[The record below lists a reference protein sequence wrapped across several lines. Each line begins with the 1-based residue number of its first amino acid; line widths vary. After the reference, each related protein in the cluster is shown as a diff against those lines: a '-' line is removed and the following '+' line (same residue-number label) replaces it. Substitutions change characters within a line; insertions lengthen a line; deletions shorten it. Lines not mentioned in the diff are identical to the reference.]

1 MTVTIP
7 DVNCPQCTLQLLS
20 PMTDKISSETCTYNP
35 LDATGNSNGQCFS
48 NYHSCA
54 DVSIAGTGSM
64 AGANCAA
71 LAGGAGW
78 PFADGKK
85 NGKTGLNFATNV
97 YAKGEGT
104 AGDWNKEGLLVGAST
119 PAFFRSLSLTGATS
133 GTGDT
138 AANGGQS
145 VNALSNR
152 VDVGLIVGVVVA
164 IVGVVLLVAVFV
176 VMRRRRGGG
185 GSAEG
190 GRGGGGGGDT
200 ELGESGDFSERTSR
214 AKSRAPAMERPFS
227 LATTYANM
235 PTDLPEGWVAELCPE
250 TGYPYYWH
258 EATEETRW
266 EAPTE

>member
-1 MTVTIP
+1 LTVTIP

-78 PFADGKK
+78 PFANGKK

-104 AGDWNKEGLLVGAST
+104 AADWNKEGFLVGAST
-119 PAFFRSLSLTGATS
+119 PVFFRSLSLTGGA
-133 GTGDT
+133 GTGGT
-138 AANGGQS
+138 TANGGQS

-152 VDVGLIVGVVVA
+152 MDVGLIVGVVVA

-176 VMRRRRGGG
+176 VMRRRRGG
-185 GSAEG
+185 E
-190 GRGGGGGGDT
+190 GDT
-200 ELGESGDFSERTSR
+200 ELGKGDFSERVSR
-214 AKSRAPAMERPFS
+214 AKSRAPAMERPLS

-235 PTDLPEGWVAELCPE
+235 PTDLPEGWIAELCPE